1 MDAIVSLAD
10 SETREVSLGP
20 VASGCEDRI
29 SRLPEDV
36 LLYILSHLPIKDVL
50 RTSALSKRWKYLWT
64 SVSEIDFN
72 EYNHELR
79 LDMKTSFL
87 DSVDN
92 VLLRHDPSDIRKF
105 RLELMMLIIAERIN
119 SWVSAA
125 VSHNVQE
132 LDLSLPVK
140 KHFVLHYS
148 LFTSESISILKL
160 RMGSYFKF
168 PCLIRLSN
176 LKTLHLAVTFPDD
189 RSTERFFSGC
199 PVLEEL
205 VLDNCVWDH
214 NKSITLCI
222 PTLRALTIYNG
233 PFSPDGLL
241 DCVIIVHA
249 ENLTSFRYTSC
260 LAIGLLPCN
269 LTSLESAYVD
279 AYVDIT
285 YLEHT
290 EDQFPRRAISLL
302 SRIHNV
308 KSLTL
313 STDTMECLYLE
324 EYLQAGLPTFSSL
337 THLKVNFGESQY
349 LSDQLLMCLLEK
361 SPNIESLEIPEV
373 FYPDSDRLSTAVPQC
388 FNTRLKTVVISN
400 IDGDDVGELWFLK
413 YMLENATVLERVK
426 IFCVDSEIELV
437 KQEINQ
443 QLQPIHI
450 RSKSC
455 VIEFCD
461 ESNQE
466 PDIFP

>member
-29 SRLPEDV
+29 SKLPEDV

-50 RTSALSKRWKYLWT
+50 TTSALSKRWKYLWT

-132 LDLSLPVK
+132 LDLSLPVE

-168 PCLIRLSN
+168 PSLIRLSN

-205 VLDNCVWDH
+205 VLDNCVWNH

-233 PFSPDGLL
+233 PFCPDGLL
-241 DCVIIVHA
+241 DCVIK
-249 ENLTSFRYTSC
+249 
-260 LAIGLLPCN
+260 
-269 LTSLESAYVD
+269 
-279 AYVDIT
+279 
-285 YLEHT
+285 
-290 EDQFPRRAISLL
+290 EDEFPKRAISLL

-324 EYLQAGLPTFSSL
+324 ENLQAGLPTFSSL
-337 THLKVNFGESQY
+337 THLKVNIGESQY

-373 FYPDSDRLSTAVPQC
+373 SDPDSDRLSTAVPQC
-388 FNTRLKTVVISN
+388 FNTCLKTVVISN
-400 IDGDDVGELWFLK
+400 IDGHDIGELWFLK
-413 YMLENATVLERVK
+413 YVLENATMLERVK
-426 IFCVDSEIELV
+426 IFCVNSGIELV

-455 VIEFCD
+455 VIEFCE

-466 PDIFP
+466 ADVFPRFICF

>member
-29 SRLPEDV
+29 SKLPEDV

-72 EYNHELR
+72 EYNHKLR

-132 LDLSLPVK
+132 LDLSLPFE

-168 PCLIRLSN
+168 PSFDYAYQT
-176 LKTLHLAVTFPDD
+176 LKPYILLLHFQMTD
-189 RSTERFFSGC
+189 
-199 PVLEEL
+199 
-205 VLDNCVWDH
+205 
-214 NKSITLCI
+214 
-222 PTLRALTIYNG
+222 
-233 PFSPDGLL
+233 LL
-241 DCVIIVHA
+241 K
-249 ENLTSFRYTSC
+249 
-260 LAIGLLPCN
+260 
-269 LTSLESAYVD
+269 ESAYVE

-285 YLEHT
+285 DLERT
-290 EDQFPRRAISLL
+290 EDEFPKRAISLL

-324 EYLQAGLPTFSSL
+324 ENLQAGLPTFSSL
-337 THLKVNFGESQY
+337 THLKVNIGESQY
-349 LSDQLLMCLLEK
+349 LSDQLLMCLPEK

-373 FYPDSDRLSTAVPQC
+373 SDPDSDLLSTAVPQC
-388 FNTRLKTVVISN
+388 FNTCLKTVVISN
-400 IDGDDVGELWFLK
+400 IDGHDIGELWFLK
-413 YMLENATVLERVK
+413 YVLENATVLERVK
-426 IFCVDSEIELV
+426 IFCVNSGIELV

-443 QLQPIHI
+443 QLQPIYI

-455 VIEFCD
+455 VIEFSE

-466 PDIFP
+466 ADVFPRFICF